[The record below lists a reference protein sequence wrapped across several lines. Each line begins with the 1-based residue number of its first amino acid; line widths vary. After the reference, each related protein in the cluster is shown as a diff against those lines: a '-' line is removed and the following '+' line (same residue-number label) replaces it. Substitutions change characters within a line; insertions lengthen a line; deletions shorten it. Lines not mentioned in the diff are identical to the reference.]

1 MNDLDGAVRSSGR
14 SSAAS
19 DSRLNLPTAQ
29 PKLRGVACRLHQT
42 LFKHLHLKVIK
53 IKTMEGA
60 GPVAQTRVMIRPLS
74 RRDADR

>member
-29 PKLRGVACRLHQT
+29 PKLRGVARRLHQT
-42 LFKHLHLKVIK
+42 RFKHLHLKIIK
-53 IKTMEGA
+53 IKTMVA
-60 GPVAQTRVMIRPLS
+60 GPDEGYDKAIIEERCW
-74 RRDADR
+74 

>member
-29 PKLRGVACRLHQT
+29 PKLRG
-42 LFKHLHLKVIK
+42 
-53 IKTMEGA
+53 EG
-60 GPVAQTRVMIRPLS
+60 
-74 RRDADR
+74 